1 MRSSPSALYLKL
13 ANSKPFEGGILPS
26 SASDALCQHGPGATL
41 LTRLPPS
48 LIWLCSPVP
57 EFYEGMERMTFSSS
71 LLPRRALLPL
81 VSQGHSS
88 TCTL

>member
-1 MRSSPSALYLKL
+1 MCSSLSALYLKL
-13 ANSKPFEGGILPS
+13 ATSKPFEGGIFPS
-26 SASDALCQHGPGATL
+26 SASDALCQHCPGATL

-48 LIWLCSPVP
+48 LIWLCSPDP
-57 EFYEGMERMTFSSS
+57 EFYVETKKMTFSVS
-71 LLPRRALLPL
+71 LLPRRVLLPL